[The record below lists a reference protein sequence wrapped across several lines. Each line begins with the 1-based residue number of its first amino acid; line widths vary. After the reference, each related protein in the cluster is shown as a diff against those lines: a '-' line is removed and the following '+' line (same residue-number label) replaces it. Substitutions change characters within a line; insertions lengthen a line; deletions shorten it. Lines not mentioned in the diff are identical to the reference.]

1 MTADS
6 RSILALRRVNMRWAI
21 VLLAALILSGCT
33 RAKYREHADSQV
45 ASILNTKTSDPRWNL
60 PRTDIQPDTRSRFFN
75 YDDPDCPP
83 LPLDDPS
90 AELIMECPGGI
101 RGAKLWRRLPES
113 PFWENPD
120 WSAYFVEPV
129 DMDPSGEPQI
139 LDLSLAQAVELSLIH
154 SREYQQ
160 QLENLYLAA
169 LALTFERYRFQV
181 RPFGFVGDFDELNSG
196 IFYQVQ
202 PDDESIFGIGPATLG
217 FSRLLPSGAQ
227 LVAELVN
234 DTIWLLS
241 GPGGSTSAS
250 SLAFSLVQ
258 PLARGAGR
266 EIALEDLTQTERN
279 VLYAVRDFARFRKQ
293 FFVSTITGGQ
303 FAGLQRFLRG
313 FEFLAGSSSAPSVGF
328 YPVLLQLQQLRN
340 RQYIV
345 RTLEYIIDDL
355 IATGADAL
363 DIASLKSTLVD
374 TRGDLYRDERVFYDR
389 LDQYKVQLGFPPDM
403 DITLSDKLL
412 ESFEFVDPTIL
423 ELEDG
428 LRALAQQVREQEL
441 PPAQIKSE
449 LSFLMDQAR
458 AAGELVAN
466 DFAQLDALLPEHL
479 AKLTPDEQVELTS
492 ILEEESAR
500 LQAVRTDI
508 EQLAQVV
515 EDVNLNEVDVNDPQL
530 QQAFND
536 HNRQILVLVRG
547 LSVVQTIVRVE
558 LVPIRPIDTDIFEA
572 VDLAIEN
579 RLDLMN
585 RQAQVV
591 DARRKLEIAA
601 DLLEADVNVAAEA
614 LVNTQPLGTGDNPF
628 DFRAEDSR
636 YSVGLQ
642 FDTPLDR
649 RAERNVFR
657 SSQIAFDQAKRSFV
671 GSTDNIKLE
680 VRQSVRTI
688 EQLAKT
694 IVERSRRVQ
703 YSARELDL
711 AEKTTDASR
720 RALSINN
727 ALRSLNRA
735 QDELIEV
742 WLDYETTR
750 LNLYRDMGTMQI
762 DERGFWFDEF
772 YQELLNQGVEIE

>member
-1 MTADS
+1 MKL
-6 RSILALRRVNMRWAI
+6 RWLLVILA
-21 VLLAALILSGCT
+21 VLISNGCT
-33 RAKYREHADSQV
+33 RTHYREHADSQV
-45 ASILNTKTSDPRWNL
+45 QAILEEKTSDPRWWL
-60 PRTDIQPDTRSRFFN
+60 PRTNIQPDPRSRFYN
-75 YDDPDCPP
+75 YEDPDCPP
-83 LPLDDPS
+83 LPLDDP
-90 AELIMECPGGI
+90 AARAVMNCPGGI

-129 DMDPSGEPQI
+129 DMDSGGEPQI
-139 LDLSLAQAVELSLIH
+139 SNLSLAQAVELSLIQ
-154 SREYQQ
+154 SREYQG

-181 RPFGFVGDFDELNSG
+181 RPFAFVGDDDDLNSG

-217 FSRLLPSGAQ
+217 FSRLFPSGAQ
-227 LVAELVN
+227 FVAELVN
-234 DTIWLLS
+234 DTLWLLS
-241 GPGGSTSAS
+241 SPHGTTTAT

-303 FAGLQRFLRG
+303 VAGLQRFLRG
-313 FEFLAGSSSAPSVGF
+313 FEFLAGSSTAPSVGF

-355 IATGADAL
+355 IATGDADDL
-363 DIASLKSTLVD
+363 DIASLKSTLAD

-389 LDQYKVQLGFPPDM
+389 LDQYKVQLGLPPDM
-403 DITLSDKLL
+403 DVTLSDALL

-428 LRALAQQVREQEL
+428 LRGLAKRVRDTEI
-441 PPAQIKSE
+441 PPAQIKFE
-449 LSFLMDQAR
+449 LGVLMDQAR
-458 AAGELVAN
+458 SAGELVSD
-466 DFAQLDALLPEHL
+466 DFAQLDSMLPEHL
-479 AKLTPDEQVELTS
+479 AKLTPEEQMELRN
-492 ILEEESAR
+492 ILDQERDR
-500 LQAVRTDI
+500 LQRVQAEI

-515 EDVNLNEVDVNDPQL
+515 SDVDVDEIQVDDPQV

-536 HNRQILVLVRG
+536 HNRQMLVLVRG

-558 LVPIRPIDTDIFEA
+558 MVPIRPIDTDIDEA

-614 LVNTQPLGTGDNPF
+614 NINTQPLGVGDNPF
-628 DFRAEDSR
+628 DFRSEDSR

-657 SSQIAFDQAKRSFV
+657 SAQIALDQARRGYV
-671 GSTDNIKLE
+671 GSMDNIKLE

-762 DERGFWFDEF
+762 DERGYWYDEF
-772 YQELLNQGVEIE
+772 YQDLANYTDEIE